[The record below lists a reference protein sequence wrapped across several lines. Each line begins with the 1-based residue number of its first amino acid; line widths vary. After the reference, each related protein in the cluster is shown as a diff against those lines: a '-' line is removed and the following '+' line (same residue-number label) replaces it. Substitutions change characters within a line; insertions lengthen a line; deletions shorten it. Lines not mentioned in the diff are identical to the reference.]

1 MLEAGTLSFDR
12 VHLYSTTSHR
22 GAGKFKLAQGGLG
35 WKETSTGQVTT
46 LPSADFAALGWVRAM
61 RGYQLRIQL
70 RDGSLYIFDGF
81 PADALGELSEYA
93 REHWGLTVEERPV
106 SLKGWN
112 WGSIALDGSQLEF
125 HDTEGRLSFDLP
137 LREVTNAVVSG
148 RDEVAIEF
156 AQAEAGTAAGAD
168 KKMDTVVEVR
178 LYVPTTSASN
188 KSDDDDEGDGDGDE
202 DGKEGS
208 SEGKEKGSS
217 KTSSRDHGSRERV
230 ARDKDADSGSDD
242 AATLA
247 QTRNAA
253 RALCE
258 KVKGFSTLNNAVGEM
273 IATIPELPCI
283 VPRGRFELGLG
294 TNHLRLHGKSYDHRV
309 LYSSIVK
316 LFLLPKADDTH
327 VLFVLA
333 LDPPLRQGQ
342 TRYPFVVFQFDRDEV
357 INLTLENVDE
367 ETLRTRYEGKLSSY
381 YESVPTFEVISGLFR
396 SLTGQKIIVP
406 GAFRGAIGGPSLKCA
421 LKANEGFLYPL
432 ERNFLFLPKP
442 VTLIPHADVSLVEV
456 ARMGGGLGNPRS
468 FDLRFHLRSGSEIT
482 LSNIAKEEYQGLED
496 FFKIKSIE
504 CRAAKGEDTGLTK
517 KREQQYIDDDDDDGE
532 GDDDGGLDGKRHRLD
547 DEQGSSPDEDYQE
560 DESAEDSEEGSD
572 DYDEEEK
579 EEDEEEEED
588 EDEDDEDDEDDNDDN
603 Y

>member
-1 MLEAGTLSFDR
+1 MLEAGTLSFDH
-12 VHLYSTTSHR
+12 VHLYSTTSNR

-46 LPSADFAALGWVRAM
+46 LPSADFAALSWVKAM

-93 REHWGLTVEERPV
+93 REHWGLAVEERPV

-112 WGSIALDGSQLEF
+112 WGSITLDGSQLEF
-125 HDTEGRLSFDLP
+125 HDGEDRLSFDLP

-148 RDEVAIEF
+148 KDEVAIEF
-156 AQAEAGTAAGAD
+156 AQAEAGAAAGAD

-178 LYVPTTSASN
+178 LYVPTTNASN
-188 KSDDDDEGDGDGDE
+188 KSDDEG
-202 DGKEGS
+202 EGS
-208 SEGKEKGSS
+208 GGEVTVEEEEEEDVA
-217 KTSSRDHGSRERV
+217 SRAKSHGHGSRERT
-230 ARDKDADSGSDD
+230 AKAGDADSGSDD
-242 AATLA
+242 AAAPA

-253 RALCE
+253 KALCE

-283 VPRGRFELGLG
+283 VPRGRFELGMG

-357 INLTLENVDE
+357 ISLTLENVDE
-367 ETLRTRYEGKLSSY
+367 ETLRTRYEGKLSSHY
-381 YESVPTFEVISGLFR
+381 DSVPTFEVISGLFR
-396 SLTGQKIIVP
+396 SLAGQKIIVP
-406 GAFRGAIGGPSLKCA
+406 GAFRSATGGPSLKCA

-442 VTLIPHADVSLVEV
+442 VTLIPHADISLVEV

-482 LSNIAKEEYQGLED
+482 LSNIGKEEYQGLED
-496 FFKIKSIE
+496 FFKIKSIDY
-504 CRAAKGEDTGLTK
+504 RAAKGEDNGLMK
-517 KREQQYIDDDDDDGE
+517 KREQQYVDDYDDA
-532 GDDDGGLDGKRHRLD
+532 DDDGGLDGKRHRLD
-547 DEQGSSPDEDYQE
+547 DEQESSPDEDYQE
-560 DESAEDSEEGSD
+560 GESDEGSE
-572 DYDEEEK
+572 DY
-579 EEDEEEEED
+579 EEDEDED
-588 EDEDDEDDEDDNDDN
+588 EDEDDEEDDEDDD
-603 Y
+603 